1 MSSTFDRRMAKV
13 SRVLRLLTIA
23 SVLASAA
30 LNGAHAQSGDRE
42 GEDQT
47 PRVRIESPPAPALSP
62 DEAVKSLRVPSGFR
76 VELVAAEP
84 LVFDPVAMSIDADG
98 RMWVVEM
105 RGYMPNVDGEGEN
118 APIGTIA
125 VLDDVDGDGRMD
137 RRTEFAGGFVLPRAV
152 LPIAGGALVAEP
164 PNLWFLEDTDGDGKA
179 DKRTSVASDYGNSS
193 NPEHAPNGL
202 MWALDNWIYSANH
215 IQRFRYDAGDWRRE
229 RTIFRGQ
236 WGIAQD
242 DAGRLVYNTNSDPL
256 RMDVLPAEY
265 LRRNPNL
272 VEPRGSNVQL
282 ASAQALPLWPSRVT
296 LGVNR
301 GYQLLRPDGTL
312 PTFTAAC
319 GSVIYRGSAFP
330 EAFRGNAFIAE
341 PAGNLVKRA
350 LVEFRE
356 GVPTAR
362 NAYADTEFITS
373 SDERFR
379 PVNLYNGPDGALYV
393 VDMYRGV
400 IQHRIFLTTYL
411 RNQIKERG
419 LEAPLGRGRIYR
431 IVPDDAKPLAWPR
444 LAQASIATLVSAL
457 SHDEAWW
464 RETAQR
470 VLIERADARAIPLLR
485 RSARTSRSS
494 LGRLHSLWT
503 LEGMRAADWSTLQRA
518 LNDEDEHV
526 ASAALRIAEP
536 YLKEQTARVMRRL
549 AARAARGEIQFQRQ
563 LALSLGAAPREAA
576 EPMLQRLAQEAGAAP
591 YMADAIASS
600 LHGSEAAFFERLV
613 ADPAWPRVRQQ
624 VTPVLV
630 TLGAAILKSGDGAAV
645 ERLFAHLDAGA
656 DRSALPE
663 IVLDAVER
671 FIPGEG
677 ATKRAAFLPTAPR
690 RLRKLAEG
698 EDVLAIRAR
707 ELLQALR
714 WRGQQID
721 TQEALVALTSEQ
733 QRRYEKGREQFA
745 VCAACH
751 QLDGQGLEGLAP
763 ALVGSAWATGGADAL
778 IRIVMNGKTSG
789 ELTMPSMRALDDET
803 IAAILTYIRRSW
815 GHASSPVAPAQV
827 RVVRG
832 QTNDRDEP
840 WTDAELEPMR

>member
-1 MSSTFDRRMAKV
+1 MLKV
-13 SRVLRLLTIA
+13 GSFLQLLTIA
-23 SVLASAA
+23 GALVSATIHVA
-30 LNGAHAQSGDRE
+30 RAQSGDRE

-47 PRVRIESPPAPALSP
+47 PNVQIDSPPAPALSP
-62 DEAVKSLRVPSGFR
+62 EEAVKTLRVAPGFR
-76 VELVAAEP
+76 VEIVAAEP
-84 LVFDPVAMSIDADG
+84 LVFDPVAMNIDADG

-118 APIGTIA
+118 APTGTIA
-125 VLDDVDGDGRMD
+125 VLEDIDGDGRMD

-152 LPIAGGALVAEP
+152 LPVAGGALVAEP

-179 DKRTSVASDYGNSS
+179 DRRTSVANDYGNSS

-215 IQRFRYDAGDWRRE
+215 TVRFRYDAGQWRRE

-301 GYQLLRPDGTL
+301 GYQLLRADGTL

-319 GSVIYRGSAFP
+319 APVIYRGSTFP
-330 EAFRGNAFIAE
+330 QAFRGNAFIAE

-350 LVEFRE
+350 LVEFRD
-356 GVPTAR
+356 GVPTAS
-362 NAYADTEFITS
+362 NAYADTEFLTS

-431 IVPDDAKPLAWPR
+431 IVPDDAKRRAWPR
-444 LAQASIATLVSAL
+444 LAQASLDTLVSAL
-457 SHDEAWW
+457 SHDAAWW

-470 VLIERADARAIPLLR
+470 VLIERADARAIPLIRQTALTA
-485 RSARTSRSS
+485 RSP
-494 LGRLHSLWT
+494 LGRLHALWT
-503 LEGMRAADWSTLQRA
+503 LEGLNAADWPTLQRA
-518 LNDEDEHV
+518 LNDKDVQV

-536 YLKEQTARVMRRL
+536 YLKDQPVRVIRQL
-549 AARAARGEIQFQRQ
+549 AARAARGEIEYQRQ
-563 LALSLGAAPREAA
+563 LALSLGAVSRAVA
-576 EPMLQRLAQEAGAAP
+576 EPVLQQLAQEAGAAP
-591 YMADAIASS
+591 FMADAIASS
-600 LHGSEAAFFERLV
+600 LHGGEVAFFERLV
-613 ADPAWPRVRQQ
+613 ADRAWSSVQQ
-624 VTPVLV
+624 RTKPVLV
-630 TLGAAILKSGDGAAV
+630 ALGAAILKSNDAEAI
-645 ERLFAHLDAGA
+645 ERLFAHLDAGS
-656 DRSALPE
+656 DRSALPAL
-663 IVLDAVER
+663 ILDAAER

-677 ATKRAAFLPTAPR
+677 ATKRTAFLPAPPS
-690 RLRKLAEG
+690 RLLRLAEG
-698 EDVLAIRAR
+698 RDVLAIRAR
-707 ELLQALR
+707 ELLQSLR
-714 WRGQQID
+714 WKGQQLD
-721 TQEALVALTSEQ
+721 TQRPLVALTSEQ
-733 QRRYEKGREQFA
+733 QRRYETGREQFA

-751 QLDGQGLEGLAP
+751 QEDGQGLDGLAP

-778 IRIVMNGKTSG
+778 IRIVLNGKTSG
-789 ELTMPSMRALDDET
+789 ETTMPSLRALDDET
-803 IAAILTYIRRSW
+803 IAAILTYVRRSW
-815 GHASSPVAPAQV
+815 GHASPPISPAQV
-827 RVVRG
+827 RIVRG
-832 QTNDRDEP
+832 QTSGRDDP